1 MWFSDRSPSKEV
13 GGERIIAVL
22 SRWCKR
28 RFRMNRSLFFSI
40 LVVTSFL
47 FPTYVSAD
55 KAPKQIAGLV
65 LGEQIARFADLVQ
78 MDTSTLLRDRQ
89 YLREVRIREIDGY
102 RTGTVSFGNCNKP
115 GQIVRIKLK
124 YEYSDKEFYNEL
136 LDQYKKRFGEPDEW
150 RGDPFHVI
158 IAWKWSFTDEDN
170 NKISLTLQYSRDEEY
185 KWGNSVKLTNTTLME
200 QERSCYDKKH
210 PGNSTGQKGKT
221 SAKRRKLKA
230 EDYQRFVP
238 E

>member
-1 MWFSDRSPSKEV
+1 
-13 GGERIIAVL
+13 
-22 SRWCKR
+22 
-28 RFRMNRSLFFSI
+28 MNRSLFFSI

-65 LGEQIARFADLVQ
+65 LGGQIAKFVDLVQ
-78 MDTSTLLRDRQ
+78 MDTSTPLRDRK

-124 YEYSDKEFYNEL
+124 YEDTDKEFYNEL

-185 KWGNSVKLTNTTLME
+185 KWGNSVKMTNTTLME
-200 QERSCYDKKH
+200 QEQNCYQKKH
-210 PGNSTGQKGKT
+210 SGNSDSRKDEP
-221 SAKRRKLKA
+221 SAKQKKLNV
-230 EDYQRFVP
+230 EDYQKFIP
-238 E
+238 Q